1 MAEHSSEQQPVSV
14 QTDTRMTDG
23 TDNIEFRIVD
33 TESMIV
39 LVATTLARQL
49 HFTSIDRFLVSPDR
63 LTAFSPATRL
73 RFLEM
78 HLERLKQ
85 QVASETKSL
94 PIASAP
100 ALQSQAPTTQAL
112 EILRAEKAS
121 KAQDGTLSADR
132 ETAQASEKQSLKAPE
147 VDDPLLHVDPNAE
160 RRWVQ
165 GSRRAGGG
173 RPHP

>member
-1 MAEHSSEQQPVSV
+1 MPGNLSQYTCPSFTVKSILRFKRVLAERKVAEHSSEQQPVSV

-63 LTAFSPATRL
+63 LTAFSPETRL
-73 RFLEM
+73 RFLEI
-78 HLERLKQ
+78 HLERLNQ

-112 EILRAEKAS
+112 EILRAKKPRKPRTALSVQTEKLQ
-121 KAQDGTLSADR
+121 K
-132 ETAQASEKQSLKAPE
+132 
-147 VDDPLLHVDPNAE
+147 
-160 RRWVQ
+160 
-165 GSRRAGGG
+165 
-173 RPHP
+173 HPKNNL

>member
-63 LTAFSPATRL
+63 LIGSV
-73 RFLEM
+73 
-78 HLERLKQ
+78 LK
-85 QVASETKSL
+85 
-94 PIASAP
+94 
-100 ALQSQAPTTQAL
+100 
-112 EILRAEKAS
+112 
-121 KAQDGTLSADR
+121 
-132 ETAQASEKQSLKAPE
+132 
-147 VDDPLLHVDPNAE
+147 H
-160 RRWVQ
+160 
-165 GSRRAGGG
+165 GSDSWKFT
-173 RPHP
+173 